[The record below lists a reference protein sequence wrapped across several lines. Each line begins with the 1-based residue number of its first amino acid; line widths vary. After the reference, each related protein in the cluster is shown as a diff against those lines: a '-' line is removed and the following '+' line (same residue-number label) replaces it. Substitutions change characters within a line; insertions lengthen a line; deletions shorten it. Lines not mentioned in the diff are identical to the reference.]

1 MELLLPPERGE
12 QLHQLLR
19 KEEETMALREKVPR
33 EFTDD
38 VLWYKFF
45 TKKMLTVFVAVTFIG
60 LLLCKLLAI
69 VHLEVVGLLLTAL
82 ADGVAMLIIKVPIPS
97 DDLLA
102 GSKMTIADYLI
113 RTHICKRNR
122 HFLYIKNYKED

>member
-1 MELLLPPERGE
+1 
-12 QLHQLLR
+12 
-19 KEEETMALREKVPR
+19 MALREAVPR

-45 TKKMLTVFVAVTFIG
+45 TKKMLTVFVAVTFLG
-60 LLLCKLLAI
+60 LLLCKLLSI
-69 VHLEVVGLLLTAL
+69 IHLEVVGLLLTVLTDA
-82 ADGVAMLIIKVPIPS
+82 GAMLIIKVPIPS

-102 GSKMTIADYLI
+102 GSKLTIADYLI

-122 HFLYIKNYKED
+122 NFLYIKNYKED